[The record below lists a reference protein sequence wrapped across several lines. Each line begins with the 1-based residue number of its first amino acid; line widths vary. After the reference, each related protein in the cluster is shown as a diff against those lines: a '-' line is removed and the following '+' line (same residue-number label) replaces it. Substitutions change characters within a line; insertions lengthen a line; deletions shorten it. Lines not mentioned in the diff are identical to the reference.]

1 MPSSAPPVPA
11 LQNGDRL
18 TRDEFER
25 RYEAM
30 PDVKKAELIE
40 GTVYMPP
47 PVHAS
52 AHGEPHA
59 HLMTWLGTYAAATP
73 GVQVADNATIRLDLD
88 NEPQPDGLLR
98 IEEDAGGQSRISDD
112 DYVGGPPE
120 LIVEVAHSSAAYD
133 LHDKK
138 QAYRR
143 NGVQEYLVWQIEDT
157 RVDWFVLE
165 DGEYL
170 SLSPGEEGLV
180 RSRVFPGLVLDVD
193 ALLEKRYDAVLTVLQ
208 EQTGTEAHQAF
219 IEQLAAENGGT

>member
-1 MPSSAPPVPA
+1 MSSSAPPVPA

-30 PDVKKAELIE
+30 PGDRTAELIE

-112 DYVGGPPE
+112 DYVEGPPE
-120 LIVEVAHSSAAYD
+120 LIVEVTHSSAAYD

-143 NGVQEYLVWQIEDT
+143 NGVQEYLVWQIEEEQ
-157 RVDWFVLE
+157 VDWFVLE
-165 DGEYL
+165 EGTYL
-170 SLSPGEEGLV
+170 SLSAGEDGRIE
-180 RSRVFPGLVLDVD
+180 SRTFPGLVLDVD
-193 ALLEKRYDAVLTVLQ
+193 ALLEKNFDTVLAAVQ
-208 EQTGTEAHQAF
+208 EQIGTEVHQVFVERLGA
-219 IEQLAAENGGT
+219 